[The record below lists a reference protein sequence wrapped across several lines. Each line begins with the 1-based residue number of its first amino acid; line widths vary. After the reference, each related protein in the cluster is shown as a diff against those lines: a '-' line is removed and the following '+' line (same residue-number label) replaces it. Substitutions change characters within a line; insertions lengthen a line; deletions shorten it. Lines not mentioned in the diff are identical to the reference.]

1 MIQDGQSPLLLSD
14 RFSKVSTA
22 DMRVARP
29 VIERLQGPYQA
40 RPRVPAASGA
50 VEIRAADCGHVAVST
65 FSFGRS
71 VDIVPHGLLDT
82 VIVTTAVRGRAAM
95 AIDGSIYRMDAGDT
109 LIAHEEDHPVF
120 RYESDTEVL
129 KLRFQRSRLESLFGR
144 MSGSMP
150 GTRLHFDAAMSDPG
164 VSARWLA
171 LLRFLLTTL
180 NGGGTHAPSM
190 LELAA
195 IEDLL
200 MLTLLNNQPHNH
212 TDAGAR
218 LPEDTASTYYG
229 RADRYIREHL
239 ADDIALADIANAAY
253 CSPRSLA
260 RAFRQAGQAAPMR
273 YVHQLRLERIHAA
286 LLAPA
291 SDGATVAQLAFEWG
305 YRHLGEF
312 NRQYRAAFGET
323 PSQTRERRGAAGPIV
338 IQ

>member
-1 MIQDGQSPLLLSD
+1 MIQEGHPLLLLSD

-22 DMRVARP
+22 DMRIARP

-40 RPRVPAASGA
+40 RPRVPTAAGA

-71 VDIVPHGLLDT
+71 VDIVPHGLVDT

-95 AIDGSIYRMDAGDT
+95 AVGGSIYRMDAGDT
-109 LIAHEEDHPVF
+109 IIAHEEDHPVF

-129 KLRFQRSRLESLFGR
+129 KLRFRRSRLEAFFAR
-144 MSGSMP
+144 TSGALP
-150 GTRLHFDAAMSDPG
+150 HGHLHFDAAMADPATA
-164 VSARWLA
+164 ARWLA
-171 LLRFLLTTL
+171 LLRFLLATL
-180 NGGGTHAPSM
+180 NGGAKAASM

-200 MLTLLNNQPHNH
+200 MLTLLSNQPHNFAGPAAGLPD
-212 TDAGAR
+212 DA
-218 LPEDTASTYYG
+218 ASTYFG

-273 YVHQLRLERIHAA
+273 HVHQLRLERIRAA

-291 SDGATVAQLAFEWG
+291 SDGRTVAELAFAWG

-323 PSQTRERRGAAGPIV
+323 PSQTREGRDGGTPLV